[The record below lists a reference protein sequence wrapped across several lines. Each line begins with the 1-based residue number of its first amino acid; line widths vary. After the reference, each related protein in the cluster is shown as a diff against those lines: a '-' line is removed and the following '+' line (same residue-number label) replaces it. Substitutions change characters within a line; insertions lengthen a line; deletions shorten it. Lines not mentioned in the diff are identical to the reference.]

1 MITKIT
7 NNDLSEAKEK
17 ELAVLDFSATWCGPC
32 KMLAPV
38 LEHLAD
44 DMPNVS
50 FYSIDVDENFPLSH
64 EFGVSSIPC
73 LVVLKHGQ
81 EVDRSVG
88 FEPQPA
94 IQAFLEKH
102 LIGCALPLRL
112 LQGVYPQS
120 SKGSTAQSGAA
131 PNLINGPFLSIA
143 ELRIWW
149 YSSGIKIKE

>member
-7 NNDLSEAKEK
+7 NNDLTQALSRD
-17 ELAVLDFSATWCGPC
+17 LAVLDFSAQWCGPC

-38 LEHLAD
+38 LEAESQ
-44 DMPNVS
+44 DMPDVG
-50 FYSIDVDENFPLSH
+50 FYGIDVDDNFVLAQ
-64 EFGVSSIPC
+64 EYRVSSIPC

-102 LIGCALPLRL
+102 L
-112 LQGVYPQS
+112 
-120 SKGSTAQSGAA
+120 
-131 PNLINGPFLSIA
+131 
-143 ELRIWW
+143 
-149 YSSGIKIKE
+149 